1 MAIQY
6 CAVRKMPVRSQST
19 SAATVAMTDRMARA
33 VYSGIVTTP
42 PAPPAEHRA
51 DGLVGQQPADRDD
64 HEEDDLLE
72 GHVEREAH
80 AGRVLLAVRP
90 VAARDADDVP
100 HQEDREHGQQ

>member
-6 CAVRKMPVRSQST
+6 CAVRKMPVRSQNT
-19 SAATVAMTDRMARA
+19 SAATVAMTDRMASA
-33 VYSGIVTTP
+33 VYSGIAP
-42 PAPPAEHRA
+42 PPLAPPAEHGP

-72 GHVEREAH
+72 GYVQREAD
-80 AGRVLLAVRP
+80 AGRVPLAVRP

-100 HQEDREHGQQ
+100 

>member
-33 VYSGIVTTP
+33 VYSGIVATP

-80 AGRVLLAVRP
+80 AGRVPLAVRP
-90 VAARDADDVP
+90 VAGACGRPAPAARTRAA
-100 HQEDREHGQQ
+100 G